1 MASNLN
7 RFMIHATEV
16 CNVVCSAIRFYRS
29 IEEVIG
35 YFIIIHAR
43 TCDDIPMVRLSPVA

>member
-7 RFMIHATEV
+7 RFMIHATEL
-16 CNVVCSAIRFYRS
+16 CNVVCSASRFYRS

-35 YFIIIHAR
+35 YFIIID
-43 TCDDIPMVRLSPVA
+43 TPGLVMTFQWLSPVA